1 MQQPTNKAHA
11 KPVRP
16 TDPDEIADR
25 LAAPFAP
32 EVIAWRAGM
41 VGKNGDSALAMSY
54 IDARDVTKR
63 LDSVLGIHGWKSRHY
78 AIGSTQIACELSIR
92 IAGEWVAATIDYRT
106 LADAKDM
113 NVELGKIVFKL
124 ADNLRLKYSVESA
137 RAEVLDQIAST
148 YGMVRRPASPLPEP
162 APPRPKNRF
171 EAIAEELKKL

>member
-1 MQQPTNKAHA
+1 MNPTAQMASLLGVDEVRVAHGLNTTT
-11 KPVRP
+11 V
-16 TDPDEIADR
+16 
-25 LAAPFAP
+25 
-32 EVIAWRAGM
+32 
-41 VGKNGDSALAMSY
+41 
-54 IDARDVTKR
+54 
-63 LDSVLGIHGWKSRHY
+63 
-78 AIGSTQIACELSIR
+78 SIR